1 MKSLFIHNLSQA
13 MTMAD
18 GLSPIENA
26 AILIEDKIIKAIGPS
41 IEIKPLV
48 PADARIIDAG
58 GRCALP
64 GLIDP
69 HTHLVYAGNRAQ
81 EFAQRLAGADYLEI
95 LKAGGGILSTVQ
107 ATRAASDEELYL
119 LARERLLEM
128 LSWGVTTVE
137 SKSGYGLA
145 TEHELRLLR
154 VGKRLSDEGFQI
166 IPTFMGAH
174 AVPPEFKEKRGAYVD
189 LVVNEMLPAARE
201 LAVFCD
207 VFMDE
212 GAFTG
217 EETERIFGKALELGY
232 KLKIHADELAPTGG
246 AELAGAWKAVSAD
259 HLLHPSDEGL
269 EAMARAGTIA
279 VMLPATSFSLRKP
292 YAPVQRFRSHGLK
305 IAVATDHNP
314 GTSPTLS
321 LPLAA
326 AIGVLAGGLTI
337 DEALLGMTANAA
349 GALGLDDRG
358 VLAPGKRADVPILD
372 AGDPAQMFYQIG
384 KKLAWKV
391 FVGGREMYSAE

>member
-358 VLAPGKRADVPILD
+358 VLAPGKRADVLILD

>member
-174 AVPPEFKEKRGAYVD
+174 ALPHEFKDNREAYVD
-189 LVVNEMLPAARE
+189 LIINEMLPAARE

-349 GALGLDDRG
+349 RALGLDDRG
-358 VLAPGKRADVPILD
+358 VLAPGKRADVLILD

>member
-1 MKSLFIHNLSQA
+1 
-13 MTMAD
+13 MAD
-18 GLSPIENA
+18 GLSPIRNA
-26 AILIEDKIIKAIGPS
+26 ALLIEGELIKAVGH
-41 IEIKPLV
+41 EDEMGPLV
-48 PADARIIDAG
+48 PRGADIIDAG

-81 EFAQRLAGADYLEI
+81 EFVQRLAGADYLEI
-95 LKAGGGILSTVQ
+95 LRSGGGILSTVR

-154 VGKRLSDEGFQI
+154 VAKRLSDEGWQVV
-166 IPTFMGAH
+166 PTFMGAH
-174 AVPPEFKEKRGAYVD
+174 ALPPEFKENRGAYVD

-201 LAVFCD
+201 LSVFCD
-207 VFMDE
+207 VFMDQ
-212 GAFTG
+212 GAFSRQ
-217 EETERIFGKALELGY
+217 ETERIFAKALELSY

-246 AELAGAWKAVSAD
+246 AEVAGAWKAVSAD
-259 HLLHPSDEGL
+259 HLLHPSEEGL
-269 EAMARAGTIA
+269 SAMADAGVVA
-279 VMLPATSFSLRKP
+279 VMLPATSFTLRKP
-292 YAPVQRFRSHGLK
+292 YAPVQKFRTHGLK
-305 IAVATDHNP
+305 IAIATDHNP

-326 AIGVLAGGLTI
+326 TIGVLAGGLTVE
-337 DEALLGMTANAA
+337 EALLGMTLNAA
-349 GALGLDDRG
+349 RSLGLKDRG
-358 VLAPGKRADVPILD
+358 VLAPGKRADLLILD
-372 AGDPAQMFYQIG
+372 ADDPAQMFYQLG
-384 KKLAWKV
+384 RKLTRWV
-391 FVGGREMYSAE
+391 FIRGNQVYSAE

>member
-1 MKSLFIHNLSQA
+1 MKSLYIHNLSQA

-174 AVPPEFKEKRGAYVD
+174 ALPHEFKDNREAYVD
-189 LVVNEMLPAARE
+189 LIINEMLPAARE

-358 VLAPGKRADVPILD
+358 VLAPGKRADVLILD

>member
-1 MKSLFIHNLSQA
+1 MRNIFIHNISQA
-13 MTMAD
+13 ITMAD
-18 GLSPIENA
+18 GLSPVKDA
-26 AILIEDKIIKAIGPS
+26 AILIEGELIKAIGPTD
-41 IEIKPLV
+41 EIRPLV
-48 PADARIIDAG
+48 PSSAEMIDAG

-64 GLIDP
+64 GFIDP
-69 HTHLVYAGNRAQ
+69 HAHLVYAGNRAR
-81 EFAQRLAGADYLEI
+81 EFAQRLAGADYLDI
-95 LKAGGGILSTVQ
+95 LRAGGGILSTVR

-137 SKSGYGLA
+137 AKSGYGLS

-154 VGKRLSDEGFQI
+154 VAKRLSDEGWQI

-174 AVPPEFKEKRGAYVD
+174 AVAPEFRENRKDYVD
-189 LVVNEMLPAARE
+189 LVVEEMLPAARE

-212 GAFTG
+212 GAFTR
-217 EETERIFGKALELGY
+217 EETERIFKKAVDLGY

-246 AELAGAWKAVSAD
+246 AEVAGAWGAVSAD
-259 HLLHPSDEGL
+259 HLLHPSEEGL

-279 VMLPATSFSLRKP
+279 VMLPATSFTLRKP
-292 YAPVQRFRSHGLK
+292 YAPVQRFRAHGLR
-305 IAVATDHNP
+305 IALATDHNP

-326 AIGVLAGGLTI
+326 TIGVLAGGLTI

-349 GALGLDDRG
+349 RALGLEDRG
-358 VLAPGKRADVPILD
+358 VLAPGKRADVLILD
-372 AGDPAQMFYQIG
+372 ADDPTQIFYRLG
-384 KKLAWKV
+384 RKMARWV
-391 FVGGREMYSAE
+391 FVRGVQVYSAE

>member
-1 MKSLFIHNLSQA
+1 
-13 MTMAD
+13 MAD
-18 GLSPIENA
+18 GLSPIRNA
-26 AILIEDKIIKAIGPS
+26 ALLIEGELIKAVGH
-41 IEIKPLV
+41 EDEMGPLV
-48 PADARIIDAG
+48 PRGADIIDAG

-81 EFAQRLAGADYLEI
+81 EFVQRLAGADYLEI
-95 LKAGGGILSTVQ
+95 LRSGGGILSTVR

-154 VGKRLSDEGFQI
+154 VAKRLSDEGWQVV
-166 IPTFMGAH
+166 PTFMGAH
-174 AVPPEFKEKRGAYVD
+174 ALPPEFKENRGAYVD

-201 LAVFCD
+201 LSVFCD
-207 VFMDE
+207 VFMDQ
-212 GAFTG
+212 GAFSRQ
-217 EETERIFGKALELGY
+217 ETERIFAKALELSY

-246 AELAGAWKAVSAD
+246 AEVAGAWKAVSAD
-259 HLLHPSDEGL
+259 HLLHPSEEGL
-269 EAMARAGTIA
+269 SAMADAGVVAI
-279 VMLPATSFSLRKP
+279 MLPATSFTLRKP
-292 YAPVQRFRSHGLK
+292 YAPVQKFRTHGLK
-305 IAVATDHNP
+305 IAIATDHNP

-326 AIGVLAGGLTI
+326 TIGVLAGGLTVE
-337 DEALLGMTANAA
+337 EALLGMTLNAA
-349 GALGLDDRG
+349 RSLGLKDRG
-358 VLAPGKRADVPILD
+358 VLAPGKRADLLILD
-372 AGDPAQMFYQIG
+372 ADDPAQMFYQLG
-384 KKLAWKV
+384 RKLTRWV
-391 FVGGREMYSAE
+391 FIRGNQVYSAE